1 GYNPLGGIVT
11 HDKGCKSNRGD
22 DRLQMPWRHVSNQP
36 RRSSETNLVKLID
49 QRVYMPIPY
58 ELHTWVQQIETEL
71 YKAREIISAGFY

>member
-1 GYNPLGGIVT
+1 VT
-11 HDKGCKSNRGD
+11 QDKGRKSNRGD
-22 DRLQMPWRHVSNQP
+22 NRLQMPRRHVSNQP
-36 RRSSETNLVKLID
+36 SRFFETNLVKLID